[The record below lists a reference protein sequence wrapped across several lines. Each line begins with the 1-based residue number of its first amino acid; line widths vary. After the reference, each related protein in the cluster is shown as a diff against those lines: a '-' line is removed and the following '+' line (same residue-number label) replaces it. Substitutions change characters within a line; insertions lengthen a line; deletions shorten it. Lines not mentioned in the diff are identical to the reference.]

1 VAESDTA
8 THALLGIDRHG
19 TDDRALAQRICRACI
34 AGLDVDGAVLSLLT
48 ATVSRTTLW
57 ASDATAELIEE
68 LQFTLNEGAC
78 MEAATTGRP
87 VLVPDL
93 GHSTETARWPMF
105 AAAVA
110 EQTKVRA
117 LFALPLQWGTVNL
130 GVLDLYRLTAG
141 GLSAAQYRDALSATD
156 IAALLMLGQRTDPT
170 LGVELGEDSGI
181 SQSWLN
187 ESSGHRAEVHQ
198 ATGMV
203 LAQLEISATEA
214 LARLRAHAFVEQR
227 LLIDIAHDVVSRR
240 LRFTGEMR

>member
-1 VAESDTA
+1 MAESGTA
-8 THALLGIDRHG
+8 SHALLGIDRHG

-93 GHSTETARWPMF
+93 HHSTETARWPMF

-181 SQSWLN
+181 SESWLN

-240 LRFTGEMR
+240 LRFTGK

>member
-1 VAESDTA
+1 VAESGTA
-8 THALLGIDRHG
+8 SHALLGIDRHG

-78 MEAATTGRP
+78 MEAARTGRP

>member
-1 VAESDTA
+1 MAESGTA
-8 THALLGIDRHG
+8 SHALLGIDRHG

-93 GHSTETARWPMF
+93 RHSTETARWPMF

-170 LGVELGEDSGI
+170 LGIELGEDSGI

-240 LRFTGEMR
+240 LRFTGELR